1 MNWRTR
7 IAHWLLPRERLTVV
21 LEEGKD
27 GRWRWYAYT
36 FAQVLVAQSAPD
48 GHTTESGCAS
58 IVRKLFG
65 NGWRVSVRVE
75 YPGTAGERYI
85 PPRETA

>member
-1 MNWRTR
+1 MGLRER

-36 FAQVLVAQSAPD
+36 FAQVLTAQGPPD
-48 GHTTESGCAS
+48 GYATEPGCAR
-58 IVRKLFG
+58 VAKQLFG
-65 NGWRVSVRVE
+65 AGWRVSVRVE